1 MRVLIADDAASLPA
15 SIQEIFQRT
24 PTAKAAGGELV
35 AQVEAVLV
43 TRGIGA
49 PAGSKAAAVSA
60 PDDDC
65 GPRPPLPPCRLC
77 DVSDQPELHAA
88 ILDAI
93 GIALLNRG
101 CIEEGKRFVRA
112 ALEIR
117 LKHFG
122 KAHPATAASYNSNA
136 RVLRVE
142 DNLFAAEKEIDLA
155 LKINIRAFGRRS
167 LPVAINLN
175 EKGAIQLYQGDFRGA
190 LRSALGGLAILKRL
204 GLSAT
209 DPNTS
214 RLLDVKG
221 RALEGLRKL
230 GPAER
235 ALTAALKL
243 DDGQVGT
250 THPKY
255 ATHRANLATVQWARG
270 DLDAARAGF
279 EHAIGVYE
287 KVLSRPGHPNLID
300 TYANL
305 GSVLIKQGDLAG
317 AKNYLCKAL
326 GLNEQLRGPNHT
338 LVGNDHAN
346 LGRLYFALGDKAR
359 ACAQF
364 NKALEIY
371 LANVKS
377 KRLPRKHPYI
387 GEVQV
392 WLKRAEC

>member
-15 SIQEIFQRT
+15 SIQEIFQRA
-24 PTAKAAGGELV
+24 PAAKSAGGEI
-35 AQVEAVLV
+35 ATQIEAALI
-43 TRGIGA
+43 TRGVGA
-49 PAGSKAAAVSA
+49 PAGSNAGAVSA
-60 PDDDC
+60 PEDGC
-65 GPRPPLPPCRLC
+65 GPRPPLPPCRAC
-77 DVSDQPELHAA
+77 DLYDQPELHAA

-112 ALEIR
+112 ALAIR

-136 RVLRVE
+136 RVMRVE
-142 DNLFAAEKEIDLA
+142 DNLLAAEKEVGLA

-167 LPVAINLN
+167 LPVAVNLN

-190 LRSALGGLAILKRL
+190 LRSALGGLAILKKL

-230 GPAER
+230 GPAAR
-235 ALTAALKL
+235 ALAAALKL
-243 DDGQVGT
+243 DERQVGT
-250 THPKY
+250 SHPKY
-255 ATHRANLATVQWARG
+255 ATHRVNLATVQWAQG
-270 DLDAARAGF
+270 DLDAARQGF

-287 KVLSRPGHPNLID
+287 KALSRPGHPNLID

-305 GSVLIKQGDLAG
+305 GSVLIKQGDLTG
-317 AKNYLCKAL
+317 AKTYLCRAL
-326 GLNEQLRGPNHT
+326 GLNEQLRGPEHT

-346 LGRLYFALGDKAR
+346 LGRLYFALGDKTA
-359 ACAQF
+359 AGAQF
-364 NKALEIY
+364 SKALQIY
-371 LANVKS
+371 LANVKR
-377 KRLPRKHPYI
+377 KRLPSKHPYI
-387 GEVQV
+387 AEARV